1 MFPIFGLTVAMN
13 QGRGL
18 GRAGAGRLE
27 AWSING
33 LPPNLRLQRY
43 LARAL
48 AWPQLHFER
57 ELDGLAGLEFFPVT
71 W

>member
-1 MFPIFGLTVAMN
+1 MFPIFWLTVAIH

-18 GRAGAGRLE
+18 AGAGRLE

-33 LPPNLRLQRY
+33 LPPNLRLRRY

-48 AWPQLHFER
+48 AWPQLRFER
-57 ELDGLAGLEFFPVT
+57 A
-71 W
+71 